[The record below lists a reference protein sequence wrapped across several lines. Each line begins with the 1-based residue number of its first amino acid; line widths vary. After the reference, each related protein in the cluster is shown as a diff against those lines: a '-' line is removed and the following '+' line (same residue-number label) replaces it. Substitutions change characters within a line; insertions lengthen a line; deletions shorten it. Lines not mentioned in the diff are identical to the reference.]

1 MAQQNTQKYANIYNP
16 ITESRTSADNF
27 ENRISENDVNDTL
40 SMTKDIIDNYGP
52 RLTGT
57 KSSKLAAEN
66 IHELLSEHC
75 DSSKIEKFK
84 VHRESFLAFMKI
96 FALSFAIS
104 SFFFFL
110 GGYWTIIAAL
120 GYSFASIFALLQFV
134 LYKETFDPLFRKFTG
149 YNVFGI
155 IKPSEKVQQRIIVQ
169 GHHDSAYVMNF
180 MAEPRLQKLYAPRIF
195 TGLFIF
201 IGTNLLL
208 IILLILEMLQVQT
221 VGFREVISYII
232 LVGSPAVIQF
242 YFFKSNK
249 ISPGAG
255 DNLISSMIGVKI
267 AQIFGQSKTDG
278 HNLLKHTEIVVIS
291 SDAEESGLRGARAY
305 VKKHIEELKAIP
317 TYVFNLE
324 SLYSSNDLSFL
335 TADINGFVKMSSK
348 MVQDGMI
355 IAKSLGYKTK
365 AAPITFGGGGTD
377 AAEYARNNI
386 EATTLLGMENTAIR
400 DGLVYHTLNDKV
412 DSINPS
418 VVKAVLEIVY
428 RYILYKEWKLS
439 TSLL

>member
-1 MAQQNTQKYANIYNP
+1 MSQQNTQEYDNTYSF
-16 ITESRTSADNF
+16 ITENRTSAEIF
-27 ENRISENDVNDTL
+27 KNRIRENDVNDTL
-40 SMTKDIIDNYGP
+40 SMTKDIIDKYGP

-57 KSSKLAAEN
+57 KSTKLATEN

-75 DSSKIEKFK
+75 DSSKIEEFT

-96 FALSFAIS
+96 FALTFVIS
-104 SFFFFL
+104 SVFFFL
-110 GGYWTIIAAL
+110 GGIWTIFAVS
-120 GYSFASIFALLQFV
+120 GYTFASIFALLQFV
-134 LYKETFDPLFRKFTG
+134 LYKETFDPLFKKFTG

-180 MAEPRLQKLYAPRIF
+180 MAEPRLQKFYAPRIF
-195 TGLFIF
+195 FGLFVF
-201 IGTNLLL
+201 LGTNLLL
-208 IILLILEMLQVQT
+208 IILLMLEIFQVQT

-232 LVGSPAVIQF
+232 LVGAPAVIQF

-255 DNLISSMIGVKI
+255 DNLIASMIGVKI
-267 AQIFGQSKTDG
+267 AQIFGQSKKNG

-317 TYVFNLE
+317 TYVFNIE
-324 SLYSSNDLSFL
+324 SLYSSNNLSFL
-335 TADINGFVKMSSK
+335 TADINGFIKMSSE
-348 MVQDGMI
+348 MAYDGMI
-355 IAKSLGYKTK
+355 IAESLGYKTK

-377 AAEYARNNI
+377 AAEYARHNI

-400 DGLVYHTLNDKV
+400 DGLVYHTLNDTI

-439 TSLL
+439 NDK